1 MANGILKVFLSKT
14 EVKMNIKGSNHL
26 TLAERQKIREM
37 LEENEKCKT
46 IATFLLKDERT
57 ISREVKKRRN
67 KQENGR
73 YGLYG
78 KKDDSSCKRL
88 QRFPFVCNGCN
99 KRKSCFKQF
108 KFFYEPSIA
117 QENYEIILR
126 DSRIGL
132 DITLEDKAVFDAVLK
147 EGISKGQSIH
157 HIVEANKDI
166 IRYSE
171 RSVYRLIDRAQTI
184 VQPLDLRRK
193 VKLKPRK
200 HYVYKEDNKRIR
212 MGRTYADYIAF
223 LASNPLIHPAQM
235 DTVESTSKGVHQC
248 LLTIHFPSLRFM
260 LIFVLKQKCKDEVT
274 RVFMELKKLLGIE
287 LYKKLFP
294 AILTDRGTEFCA
306 PEMIEVDTTT
316 GEVLTHVFFCDS
328 YSSFQKGA
336 IEENHELIR
345 YILPKSVIFDA
356 LTQEQAE
363 LMASHINSFN
373 RKVIG
378 TSPYNLA
385 KAFWGEDVLAK
396 FNCKPIVPNDVL
408 LNPQLLH

>member
-1 MANGILKVFLSKT
+1 
-14 EVKMNIKGSNHL
+14 MNIKGSSHL
-26 TLAERQKIREM
+26 TISERQKIREM
-37 LEENEKCKT
+37 LEENENCKT
-46 IATFLLKDERT
+46 IAVLLSKDERT

-67 KQENGR
+67 KQENRR

-78 KKDDSSCKRL
+78 KKDDTVCKRL
-88 QRFPFVCNGCN
+88 QRFPFVCNGCE
-99 KRKSCFKQF
+99 KRKYCFKQY
-108 KFFYEPSIA
+108 KYFYEPSIA

-132 DITLEDKAVFDAVLK
+132 DITLEDKAVFDAILK

-157 HIVEANKDI
+157 HIVEANKDR

-200 HYVYKEDNKRIR
+200 HYVYKEDNKRVR
-212 MGRTYADYIAF
+212 VGRTYVDYIAF
-223 LASNPLIHPAQM
+223 LAKNPLIHPVQI
-235 DTVESTSKGVHQC
+235 DTVESSSKGIHKC
-248 LLTIHFPSLRFM
+248 LLTVHFPTLRFM

-274 RVFMELKKLLGIE
+274 RVFIELKELLGNE

-294 AILTDRGTEFCA
+294 VILTDRGTEFCS
-306 PEMIEVDTTT
+306 PEMIEVDAAT

-345 YILPKSVIFDA
+345 YILPKSVIFDD
-356 LTQEQAE
+356 LTQDKAE
-363 LMASHINSFN
+363 IMASHINSYF
-373 RKVIG
+373 RKVID
-378 TSPYNLA
+378 TTPYTLA
-385 KAFWGEDVLAK
+385 KAFWGDDILTK
-396 FNCKPIVPNDVL
+396 FNCKSIDPNEVL
-408 LNPQLLH
+408 LNPQLIH

>member
-1 MANGILKVFLSKT
+1 
-14 EVKMNIKGSNHL
+14 MNVKGSNHL
-26 TLAERQKIREM
+26 TITERQKIREM
-37 LEENEKCKT
+37 LEENENCKS
-46 IATFLLKDERT
+46 IAVLLSKDERT

-67 KQENGR
+67 KQENRR

-88 QRFPFVCNGCN
+88 QRFPFVCNGCE
-99 KRKSCFKQF
+99 KRKYCFKQY

-132 DITLEDKAVFDAVLK
+132 DITLEDKAVFDTILK

-157 HIVEANKDI
+157 HIVEANKDR

-200 HYVYKEDNKRIR
+200 HYVCKEDNKHVRV
-212 MGRTYADYIAF
+212 GRTYADYISF
-223 LASNPLIHPAQM
+223 LALNPLIHPVQM
-235 DTVESTSKGVHQC
+235 DTVESTNKGTHQC
-248 LLTIHFPSLRFM
+248 LLTIHFPTLRFM
-260 LIFVLKQKCKDEVT
+260 LIFVLRQKCKDEVT
-274 RVFMELKKLLGIE
+274 RVFMELKELLGIE
-287 LYKKLFP
+287 LYKKIFP

-306 PEMIEVDTTT
+306 PEMIEVDTST

-345 YILPKSVIFDA
+345 YILPKGVIFDD
-356 LTQEQAE
+356 LTQNQAE
-363 LMASHINSFN
+363 LMASHINSYF
-373 RKVIG
+373 RKVIN
-378 TSPYNLA
+378 TSPYSLA
-385 KAFWGEDVLAK
+385 KAFWGEDTLLK
-396 FNCKPIVPNDVL
+396 FNCKPIDPNDVI
-408 LNPQLLH
+408 LNHKLIH